1 MISKKLGHLLKDKNI
16 LITGASK
23 GIGRSL
29 AVNLSKHKANVILLA
44 RNEDLLDSLYDEIK
58 EKYKTNPMIIGC
70 DLRQI
75 EEDEAQEIANV
86 VSKNY
91 KCLDALI
98 NNASIL
104 KKMSSVNDF
113 DLKSW
118 KKVLNV
124 NLTSAFL
131 LSKYL
136 MPLMMDSELPRIIF
150 TSSGVANKGKA
161 YWGAYSVS
169 KAGIKNL
176 SEILN
181 DELNSLTNFKVFN
194 FNPKETRTEMRALAY
209 PAENPSSVKA
219 PDELINYYLWMLS
232 ERSTSSSK
240 THINF
245 GDEI

>member
-1 MISKKLGHLLKDKNI
+1 MISKKLDHLKDKNI

-58 EKYKTNPMIIGC
+58 EKYNTNPMIIGC
-70 DLRQI
+70 DLSQF
-75 EEDEAQEIANV
+75 EENEAQEIANV

-104 KKMSSVNDF
+104 KKMSSVNDY

-136 MPLMMDSELPRIIF
+136 MPLMMDSKLPRIIF

>member
-1 MISKKLGHLLKDKNI
+1 MMSKKLDHLKDKNI

-29 AVNLSKHKANVILLA
+29 AINLSKHKANVILLA

-58 EKYKTNPMIIGC
+58 EKYNTNPMIIRC
-70 DLRQI
+70 DLSRF
-75 EEDEAQEIANV
+75 EEDKAQEIANV
-86 VSKNY
+86 VSKDY

-104 KKMSSVNDF
+104 KKMSSIHDY
-113 DLKSW
+113 DLNSW
-118 KKVLNV
+118 EKVVNV

-131 LSKYL
+131 ISKYL
-136 MPLMMDSELPRIIF
+136 LPLLIDSKLPRIIF

>member
-1 MISKKLGHLLKDKNI
+1 MMSKKLDHLKDKNI

-29 AVNLSKHKANVILLA
+29 AINLSKHKANVILLA

-58 EKYKTNPMIIGC
+58 EKYNTNPMIIGC
-70 DLRQI
+70 DLSQF

-104 KKMSSVNDF
+104 KKMSSVNDY

-136 MPLMMDSELPRIIF
+136 MPLMMDSKLPRIIF

>member
-1 MISKKLGHLLKDKNI
+1 MISKKLDHLKDKNI

-58 EKYKTNPMIIGC
+58 EKYNTNPMIIGC
-70 DLRQI
+70 DLSQF
-75 EEDEAQEIANV
+75 EEDKAQEIANV

-104 KKMSSVNDF
+104 KKMSSVNDY

-136 MPLMMDSELPRIIF
+136 MPLMMDSKLPRIIF

-161 YWGAYSVS
+161 YWGAYSVT

>member
-1 MISKKLGHLLKDKNI
+1 MMSKKLDHLKDKNI

-58 EKYKTNPMIIGC
+58 EKYNTNPMIIGC
-70 DLRQI
+70 DLSQF
-75 EEDEAQEIANV
+75 EEDKAQEIANV

-104 KKMSSVNDF
+104 KKMSSVNDY

-136 MPLMMDSELPRIIF
+136 MPLMMDSKLPRIIF
-150 TSSGVANKGKA
+150 TSSGLANKGKA

-181 DELNSLTNFKVFN
+181 DELNSLTNLKVFN

>member
-1 MISKKLGHLLKDKNI
+1 MISKKLDHLKDKNI

-29 AVNLSKHKANVILLA
+29 AINLSKHKANVILLA

-58 EKYKTNPMIIGC
+58 EKYNTNPMIIGC
-70 DLRQI
+70 DLSQL
-75 EEDEAQEIANV
+75 EEDKAQEIANV
-86 VSKNY
+86 VSKNF

-104 KKMSSVNDF
+104 KKMSSVNDY

-136 MPLMMDSELPRIIF
+136 MPLMMDSKLPRIIF

>member
-1 MISKKLGHLLKDKNI
+1 MISKKLDHLKDKNI

-58 EKYKTNPMIIGC
+58 EKYNTNPMIIGC
-70 DLRQI
+70 DLSQF

-104 KKMSSVNDF
+104 KKMSSVNDY

-136 MPLMMDSELPRIIF
+136 MPLMMDSKLPRIIF

-209 PAENPSSVKA
+209 PAEKPSSVKA

-232 ERSTSSSK
+232 ERSSSSSK

>member
-1 MISKKLGHLLKDKNI
+1 MMSKKLDHLKDKNI

-29 AVNLSKHKANVILLA
+29 AINLSKHKANVILLA

-58 EKYKTNPMIIGC
+58 EKYNTNPMIIGC
-70 DLRQI
+70 DLSQF
-75 EEDEAQEIANV
+75 EEDKAQEIANV
-86 VSKNY
+86 VSKDY

-104 KKMSSVNDF
+104 KKMSSIHDY
-113 DLKSW
+113 DLNSW
-118 KKVLNV
+118 EKVINV

-136 MPLMMDSELPRIIF
+136 MPLMMDSKLPRIIF

-161 YWGAYSVS
+161 YWGAYSVT

-181 DELNSLTNFKVFN
+181 DELDSLTNFKVFN

>member
-1 MISKKLGHLLKDKNI
+1 MMSKKLDHLKDKNI

-29 AVNLSKHKANVILLA
+29 AINLSKHKANVILLA
-44 RNEDLLDSLYDEIK
+44 RNEDLLDTLYDEIK
-58 EKYKTNPMIIGC
+58 EKYNTNPMIIGC
-70 DLRQI
+70 DLSQF
-75 EEDEAQEIANV
+75 EEDKAQEIANV

-104 KKMSSVNDF
+104 KKMSSINDY
-113 DLKSW
+113 DLRSW

-136 MPLMMDSELPRIIF
+136 MPLMMDSKLPRIIF

>member
-1 MISKKLGHLLKDKNI
+1 MISKKLDHLKDKNI

-58 EKYKTNPMIIGC
+58 QKYNTNPMIIGC
-70 DLRQI
+70 DLSQF

-104 KKMSSVNDF
+104 KKMSSVNDY

-136 MPLMMDSELPRIIF
+136 MPLMMDSKLPRIIF

-161 YWGAYSVS
+161 YWGAYSVT

-181 DELNSLTNFKVFN
+181 DELNSLTNLKVFN

>member
-1 MISKKLGHLLKDKNI
+1 MISKKLDHLKDKNI

-58 EKYKTNPMIIGC
+58 EKYNTNPMIIGC
-70 DLRQI
+70 DLSQF
-75 EEDEAQEIANV
+75 EEDKAQEIANV

-104 KKMSSVNDF
+104 KKMSSINDY

-136 MPLMMDSELPRIIF
+136 MPLMMDSKLPRIIF

>member
-1 MISKKLGHLLKDKNI
+1 MISKKLDHLKDKNI

-58 EKYKTNPMIIGC
+58 EKYNTNPMIIGC
-70 DLRQI
+70 DLSQF
-75 EEDEAQEIANV
+75 EEDKAQEIANV

-104 KKMSSVNDF
+104 KKMSSVNDY

-161 YWGAYSVS
+161 YWGAYSVT

>member
-1 MISKKLGHLLKDKNI
+1 MISKKLGLLKDKNI

-58 EKYKTNPMIIGC
+58 EKYNTNPMIIGC
-70 DLRQI
+70 DLSQF
-75 EEDEAQEIANV
+75 EEDKAQEIANV

>member
-1 MISKKLGHLLKDKNI
+1 MISKKLDHLKDKNI

-44 RNEDLLDSLYDEIK
+44 RNEDLLDTLYDEIK
-58 EKYKTNPMIIGC
+58 EKYNTNPMIIGC
-70 DLRQI
+70 DLSRF
-75 EEDEAQEIANV
+75 EEDKAQEIANV

-104 KKMSSVNDF
+104 KKMSSINDY
-113 DLKSW
+113 DLRSW

-136 MPLMMDSELPRIIF
+136 MPLMMDSKLPRIIF

-161 YWGAYSVS
+161 YWGAYSVT

-181 DELNSLTNFKVFN
+181 DELDSLTNFKVFS

>member
-1 MISKKLGHLLKDKNI
+1 MMSKKLDHLKDKNI

-58 EKYKTNPMIIGC
+58 EKYNTNPMIIGC
-70 DLRQI
+70 DLSQF
-75 EEDEAQEIANV
+75 EEDKAQEIANV

-104 KKMSSVNDF
+104 KKMSSINDY

-136 MPLMMDSELPRIIF
+136 MPLMMDSKLPRIIF
-150 TSSGVANKGKA
+150 TSSGAANKGKA
-161 YWGAYSVS
+161 YWGAYSVT

-194 FNPKETRTEMRALAY
+194 FNPKETRTAMRALAY
-209 PAENPSSVKA
+209 PAENPASVKA

>member
-1 MISKKLGHLLKDKNI
+1 MISKKLDHLKDKNI

-29 AVNLSKHKANVILLA
+29 AINLSKHKANVILLA

-58 EKYKTNPMIIGC
+58 EKYNTNPMIIGC
-70 DLRQI
+70 DLSQF
-75 EEDEAQEIANV
+75 EEDKAQEIANV

-104 KKMSSVNDF
+104 KKMSSVNDY

-136 MPLMMDSELPRIIF
+136 MPLMMDSKLPRIIF

>member
-1 MISKKLGHLLKDKNI
+1 MMSKKLDHLKDKNI

-29 AVNLSKHKANVILLA
+29 AINLSKHKANVILLA

-58 EKYKTNPMIIGC
+58 EKYNTNPMIIGC
-70 DLRQI
+70 DLSQF
-75 EEDEAQEIANV
+75 EEDKAQEIANV

-104 KKMSSVNDF
+104 KKMSSVNDY

-118 KKVLNV
+118 KKVLDV

-136 MPLMMDSELPRIIF
+136 MPLMMDSKLPRIIF

>member
-1 MISKKLGHLLKDKNI
+1 MISKKLDHLKDKNI

-58 EKYKTNPMIIGC
+58 EKYNTNPMIIGC
-70 DLRQI
+70 DLSQF
-75 EEDEAQEIANV
+75 EEDKAQEIANV

-104 KKMSSVNDF
+104 KKMSSVNDY

-136 MPLMMDSELPRIIF
+136 MPLMMDSKLPRIIF

-161 YWGAYSVS
+161 YWGAYSVT

-181 DELNSLTNFKVFN
+181 DELDSLTNFKVFN

>member
-1 MISKKLGHLLKDKNI
+1 MISKKLDHLKDKNI
-16 LITGASK
+16 VITGASK

-58 EKYKTNPMIIGC
+58 EKYNTNPMIIGC
-70 DLRQI
+70 DLSQF
-75 EEDEAQEIANV
+75 EENEAQEIANV

-104 KKMSSVNDF
+104 KKMSSVNDY

-136 MPLMMDSELPRIIF
+136 MPLMMDSKLPRIIF

-169 KAGIKNL
+169 KAGIINL

-181 DELNSLTNFKVFN
+181 DELDSLTNFKVFN

-209 PAENPSSVKA
+209 PAENPSSVKT

>member
-1 MISKKLGHLLKDKNI
+1 MISKKLDHLKDKNI

-58 EKYKTNPMIIGC
+58 EKYNTNPMIIGC
-70 DLRQI
+70 DLSQF

-104 KKMSSVNDF
+104 KKMSSVNDY

-136 MPLMMDSELPRIIF
+136 MPLMMDSKLPRIIF

-209 PAENPSSVKA
+209 PAENPSSVKV

>member
-1 MISKKLGHLLKDKNI
+1 MISKKLDHLKDKNI

-58 EKYKTNPMIIGC
+58 EKYNTNPMIIGC
-70 DLRQI
+70 DLSQF

-104 KKMSSVNDF
+104 KKMSSVNDY

-136 MPLMMDSELPRIIF
+136 MPLMMDSKLPRIIF

-161 YWGAYSVS
+161 YWGAYSVT

-181 DELNSLTNFKVFN
+181 DELDSLTNFKVFS

-209 PAENPSSVKA
+209 PAENPSSVKT

>member
-1 MISKKLGHLLKDKNI
+1 MISKKLDHLKDKNI

-58 EKYKTNPMIIGC
+58 EKYNTNPMIIGC
-70 DLRQI
+70 DLSQF

-98 NNASIL
+98 NNAGIL
-104 KKMSSVNDF
+104 KKMSSIHDY
-113 DLKSW
+113 DLNSW
-118 KKVLNV
+118 EKVVNV
-124 NLTSAFL
+124 NLTSTFL
-131 LSKYL
+131 ISKYL
-136 MPLMMDSELPRIIF
+136 LPLLLGSELPRIIF

-161 YWGAYSVS
+161 HWGAYSVT

-181 DELNSLTNFKVFN
+181 DELDSLTNFKVFS

-209 PAENPSSVKA
+209 PAENPSSVKT
-219 PDELINYYLWMLS
+219 PDELIDYYLWMLS

>member
-1 MISKKLGHLLKDKNI
+1 MMRKELDHLKDKNI

-23 GIGRSL
+23 GIGRCL
-29 AVNLSKHKANVILLA
+29 AINLSKHKANVILLA

-58 EKYKTNPMIIGC
+58 EKYNTNPMIIGC
-70 DLRQI
+70 DLSRF
-75 EEDEAQEIANV
+75 EEDKAQEIANV

-136 MPLMMDSELPRIIF
+136 MPLMMDSKLPRIIF

>member
-1 MISKKLGHLLKDKNI
+1 MISKKLDHLKDKNI

-29 AVNLSKHKANVILLA
+29 AINLSKHKANVILLA

-58 EKYKTNPMIIGC
+58 EKYNTNPMIIGC
-70 DLRQI
+70 DLSQL
-75 EEDEAQEIANV
+75 EEDKAQEIANV

-104 KKMSSVNDF
+104 KKMSSVNDY

-136 MPLMMDSELPRIIF
+136 MPLMMDSKLPRIIF

>member
-1 MISKKLGHLLKDKNI
+1 MISKKLDHLKGKNI

-58 EKYKTNPMIIGC
+58 EKYNTNPMIIGC
-70 DLRQI
+70 DLSQF
-75 EEDEAQEIANV
+75 EEDKAQEIANV

-104 KKMSSVNDF
+104 KKMSSINDY
-113 DLKSW
+113 DLRSW

-136 MPLMMDSELPRIIF
+136 MPLMMDSKLPRIIF

-209 PAENPSSVKA
+209 PAENPSSVKV

>member
-1 MISKKLGHLLKDKNI
+1 MMSKKLDYLKDKNI

-29 AVNLSKHKANVILLA
+29 AINLSKHKANVILLA

-58 EKYKTNPMIIGC
+58 EKYNTNPMIIGC
-70 DLRQI
+70 DLSQF
-75 EEDEAQEIANV
+75 EEDKAQEIANV

-104 KKMSSVNDF
+104 KKMSSINEY
-113 DLKSW
+113 DLMSW

-136 MPLMMDSELPRIIF
+136 MPLMMDSKLPRIIF

-161 YWGAYSVS
+161 YWGAYSVT

-181 DELNSLTNFKVFN
+181 DELNSLTKFKVFN

>member
-1 MISKKLGHLLKDKNI
+1 MMSKKLDHLKDKNI

-29 AVNLSKHKANVILLA
+29 AINLSKHKANVILLA

-58 EKYKTNPMIIGC
+58 EKYNTNPMIIGC
-70 DLRQI
+70 DLSQF
-75 EEDEAQEIANV
+75 EEDKAQEIANV

-104 KKMSSVNDF
+104 KKMSSINDY

-136 MPLMMDSELPRIIF
+136 MPLMMDSKLPRIIF

-161 YWGAYSVS
+161 YWGAYSVT

-209 PAENPSSVKA
+209 PAENPSSVKT

>member
-1 MISKKLGHLLKDKNI
+1 MISKKLDHLKDKNI

-58 EKYKTNPMIIGC
+58 EKYNTNPMIIGC
-70 DLRQI
+70 DLSQL
-75 EEDEAQEIANV
+75 EEDKAQEIANV
-86 VSKNY
+86 VSKNF

-104 KKMSSVNDF
+104 KKMSSVNDY

-136 MPLMMDSELPRIIF
+136 MPLMMDSKLPRIIF
-150 TSSGVANKGKA
+150 TSSGLANKGKA
-161 YWGAYSVS
+161 YWGAYSVT

>member
-1 MISKKLGHLLKDKNI
+1 MMSKKLDHLKDKNI

-29 AVNLSKHKANVILLA
+29 AINLSKHKANVILLA

-58 EKYKTNPMIIGC
+58 EKYNTNPMIIGC
-70 DLRQI
+70 DLSQF
-75 EEDEAQEIANV
+75 EEDKAQEIANL

-104 KKMSSVNDF
+104 KKMSSINDY

-136 MPLMMDSELPRIIF
+136 MPLMMDSKLPRIIF

-161 YWGAYSVS
+161 YWGAYSVT

>member
-1 MISKKLGHLLKDKNI
+1 MISKKLDHLKDKNI
-16 LITGASK
+16 VITGASK

-44 RNEDLLDSLYDEIK
+44 RNEDLLDTLYDEIK
-58 EKYKTNPMIIGC
+58 EKYNTNPMIIGC
-70 DLRQI
+70 DLSQF
-75 EEDEAQEIANV
+75 EEDKAQEIANV

-104 KKMSSVNDF
+104 KKMSSVNDY

-118 KKVLNV
+118 KKVLDV

-136 MPLMMDSELPRIIF
+136 MPLMMDSKLPRIIF

-194 FNPKETRTEMRALAY
+194 FNPKETRTEMRALGY

>member
-1 MISKKLGHLLKDKNI
+1 MISKKLGHLKDKNI

-58 EKYKTNPMIIGC
+58 EKYNTNPMIIGC
-70 DLRQI
+70 DLSQF

-104 KKMSSVNDF
+104 KKMSSVNDY

-118 KKVLNV
+118 KKVLDV

-136 MPLMMDSELPRIIF
+136 MPLMMDSKLPRIIF

-209 PAENPSSVKA
+209 PAENPSSVKV

>member
-1 MISKKLGHLLKDKNI
+1 MISKKLDHLKDKNI

-58 EKYKTNPMIIGC
+58 EKYNTNPMIIRC
-70 DLRQI
+70 DLSQF

-104 KKMSSVNDF
+104 KKMSSVNDY

-136 MPLMMDSELPRIIF
+136 MPLMMDSKLPRIIF
-150 TSSGVANKGKA
+150 TSSGVANMGKA

>member
-1 MISKKLGHLLKDKNI
+1 MMSKKLDHLKDKNI

-58 EKYKTNPMIIGC
+58 EKYNTNPMIIGC
-70 DLRQI
+70 DLSQF
-75 EEDEAQEIANV
+75 EEDKAQEIANV

-104 KKMSSVNDF
+104 KKMSSINDY

-131 LSKYL
+131 LS
-136 MPLMMDSELPRIIF
+136 
-150 TSSGVANKGKA
+150 
-161 YWGAYSVS
+161 
-169 KAGIKNL
+169 
-176 SEILN
+176 
-181 DELNSLTNFKVFN
+181 
-194 FNPKETRTEMRALAY
+194 
-209 PAENPSSVKA
+209 
-219 PDELINYYLWMLS
+219 LI
-232 ERSTSSSK
+232 
-240 THINF
+240 HI
-245 GDEI
+245 

>member
-1 MISKKLGHLLKDKNI
+1 MMSKKLDHLKDKNI

-29 AVNLSKHKANVILLA
+29 AINLSKHKANVILLA
-44 RNEDLLDSLYDEIK
+44 RNEDLLDTLYDEIK
-58 EKYKTNPMIIGC
+58 EKYNTNPMIIGC
-70 DLRQI
+70 DLSQF
-75 EEDEAQEIANV
+75 EEDKAQEIANV
-86 VSKNY
+86 VSKDY

-104 KKMSSVNDF
+104 KKMSSVNDY

-136 MPLMMDSELPRIIF
+136 MPLMMDSKLPRIIF

>member
-1 MISKKLGHLLKDKNI
+1 MISKKLDHLKDKNI

-58 EKYKTNPMIIGC
+58 EKYNTNPMIIGC
-70 DLRQI
+70 DLSQF

-104 KKMSSVNDF
+104 KKMSSVNDY

-136 MPLMMDSELPRIIF
+136 MPLMMDSKLPRIIF

-209 PAENPSSVKA
+209 PAENPSSVKT

>member
-1 MISKKLGHLLKDKNI
+1 MMSKKLDHLKDKNI
-16 LITGASK
+16 LITGASR

-58 EKYKTNPMIIGC
+58 EKYNTNPMIIGC
-70 DLRQI
+70 DLSQF

-104 KKMSSVNDF
+104 KKMSSVNDY

-136 MPLMMDSELPRIIF
+136 MPLMMDSKLPRIIF

-209 PAENPSSVKA
+209 PAENPSSVKT

>member
-1 MISKKLGHLLKDKNI
+1 MISNKLDHLKDKNI

-58 EKYKTNPMIIGC
+58 EKYNTNPMIIGC
-70 DLRQI
+70 DLSQF

-104 KKMSSVNDF
+104 KKMSSVNDY

-136 MPLMMDSELPRIIF
+136 MPLMMDSKLPRIIF

>member
-1 MISKKLGHLLKDKNI
+1 MMSKKLDHLKDKNI

-29 AVNLSKHKANVILLA
+29 AINLSKHKANVILLA

-58 EKYKTNPMIIGC
+58 EKYNTNPMIIGC
-70 DLRQI
+70 DLSQF
-75 EEDEAQEIANV
+75 EEDKAQEIANV
-86 VSKNY
+86 VSKDY

-104 KKMSSVNDF
+104 KKMSSINDY

-136 MPLMMDSELPRIIF
+136 MPLMMDSKLPRIIF

-161 YWGAYSVS
+161 YWGAYSVT

>member
-1 MISKKLGHLLKDKNI
+1 MISKKLDHLKDKNI

-29 AVNLSKHKANVILLA
+29 AINLSKHKANVILLA

-58 EKYKTNPMIIGC
+58 EKYNTNPMIIGC
-70 DLRQI
+70 DLSQF

-104 KKMSSVNDF
+104 KKMSSVNDY

-118 KKVLNV
+118 EKVLNV

-136 MPLMMDSELPRIIF
+136 MPLMMDSKLPRIIF

>member
-1 MISKKLGHLLKDKNI
+1 MISKKLDHLKDKNI

-58 EKYKTNPMIIGC
+58 DKYNTNPMIIGC
-70 DLRQI
+70 DLNQF
-75 EEDEAQEIANV
+75 EEDKAQEIANV

-104 KKMSSVNDF
+104 KKMSSVNDY

-136 MPLMMDSELPRIIF
+136 MPLMMDSKLPRIIF